1 MRLLK
6 GNKWQQ
12 WWDSL
17 PENYK
22 TYLENQGQHYEQTDY
37 LSIAVSFLL
46 GALLGLSA
54 GWYLVKHF

>member
-1 MRLLK
+1 MRIFK

-22 TYLENQGQHYEQTDY
+22 IYLENQSQHYEKTSYVDIG
-37 LSIAVSFLL
+37 L
-46 GALLGLSA
+46 ALLVGFVLGIGVGVWLA
-54 GWYLVKHF
+54 IK